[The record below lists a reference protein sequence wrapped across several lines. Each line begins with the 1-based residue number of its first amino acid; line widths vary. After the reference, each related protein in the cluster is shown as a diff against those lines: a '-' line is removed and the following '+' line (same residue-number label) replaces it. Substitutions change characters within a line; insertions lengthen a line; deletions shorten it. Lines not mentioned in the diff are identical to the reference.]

1 MAIQKVKNKNGEWVI
16 VSGVNKPLTI
26 DSSLTDTSENPV
38 KGKVIKEY
46 VDYAIQNVEIDVD
59 IELSDTSE
67 NPVQNKVVT
76 LELNELSTKLDEL
89 SENVSGETVTK
100 VEFNEAVTD
109 INSRID
115 EANNDIAELST
126 GIVDNEEVSAAAF
139 TDLNSRVNANYS
151 YGENTYATKN
161 ALQSEITA
169 INTIILD
176 NEEIMAAAL
185 TDLNSRIESLLLR
198 VEQLENA

>member
-26 DSSLTDTSENPV
+26 DSLLSDTSENPV
-38 KGKVIKEY
+38 KGRAIKEY
-46 VDYAIQNVEIDVD
+46 IDYSIQNVEIDVD
-59 IELSDTSE
+59 SKLSDTSE

-139 TDLNSRVNANYS
+139 TDLNSRVNTNYS

-161 ALQSEITA
+161 ALQSDIAA

-176 NEEIMAAAL
+176 NEEVITAAL

-198 VEQLENA
+198 IEQLENA